1 MDFPRYLELLDAD
14 CALLRAAAVR
24 DLAAPVPCCP
34 GWTTSDVLFH
44 TGEVFLHKIEVMRT
58 GAWPDPWPPEPDP
71 AEPAGYFDRAVRE
84 LKAEFAARKPEDAT
98 PTWYNP
104 DQTVGFWIRR
114 MAQEVV
120 VHRVDAE
127 LAAGGPVTPVPDDLA
142 LDGIDEVLVAFLA
155 YISASWPEELG
166 DALKAV
172 DGRSVAIEAGGR
184 RWVVRMAPSGVEVA
198 QGDGEAQASV
208 TGAPQE
214 TLLWLWG
221 RGDASSLNVSGDV
234 QLIAHLRD
242 LLRAATQ

>member
-1 MDFPRYLELLDAD
+1 M
-14 CALLRAAAVR
+14 
-24 DLAAPVPCCP
+24 
-34 GWTTSDVLFH
+34 
-44 TGEVFLHKIEVMRT
+44 
-58 GAWPDPWPPEPDP
+58 
-71 AEPAGYFDRAVRE
+71 RE

-221 RGDASSLNVSGDV
+221 G
-234 QLIAHLRD
+234 
-242 LLRAATQ
+242 AATPLR